1 MDNMVKKKLW
11 VGILAFIGFLTTVK
25 LAFIYYD
32 ANFNPY
38 ALSSFCS
45 INEFIDCDGVAQ
57 TRESQF
63 FGIPLALWG
72 LILYSFIFLML
83 GADKLKN
90 IKLFKFME
98 VFKNPLDYIASL
110 GFVSFIISVTLL
122 CVSLFEIKKLCIL
135 CALTYILNLLIAL
148 IATDRKNGWF
158 SKSIKQSVTDFV
170 DALKIKPYLIAFC
183 CVVIAGIGIL
193 TYTTKTMVLAP
204 HVKRI
209 NEFAQFNK
217 MPSKL
222 KVKGNILGNS
232 DPILVVDTY
241 TDYECPICAVYHV
254 MIHKLADELRFIKV
268 EHHNLPLD
276 TACNKYLT
284 RPFHQNSCMLAR
296 YSIAAKKQGNEWG
309 YATEVF
315 AKKPKTEDEIL
326 TIAKKLKF
334 DIEQLKED
342 ANSDET
348 STELSQEI
356 EQAHELEING
366 TPATRIGKDLEIG
379 VKPYGEFKAWVVKKQ
394 DEQRK

>member
-135 CALTYILNLLIAL
+135 CALTYILNLL
-148 IATDRKNGWF
+148 
-158 SKSIKQSVTDFV
+158 
-170 DALKIKPYLIAFC
+170 
-183 CVVIAGIGIL
+183 
-193 TYTTKTMVLAP
+193 
-204 HVKRI
+204 
-209 NEFAQFNK
+209 
-217 MPSKL
+217 
-222 KVKGNILGNS
+222 
-232 DPILVVDTY
+232 
-241 TDYECPICAVYHV
+241 
-254 MIHKLADELRFIKV
+254 
-268 EHHNLPLD
+268 
-276 TACNKYLT
+276 
-284 RPFHQNSCMLAR
+284 
-296 YSIAAKKQGNEWG
+296 
-309 YATEVF
+309 
-315 AKKPKTEDEIL
+315 
-326 TIAKKLKF
+326 
-334 DIEQLKED
+334 
-342 ANSDET
+342 
-348 STELSQEI
+348 
-356 EQAHELEING
+356 
-366 TPATRIGKDLEIG
+366 
-379 VKPYGEFKAWVVKKQ
+379 
-394 DEQRK
+394 